1 MNAKQLA
8 EKARDIRADIVTS
21 IHAAGSGHPGGSLSA
36 VEMVTV
42 LYFDEMNVDPANP
55 QDPQRDRFVLSKGHG
70 APVLYSA
77 LAEKGFF
84 PKEDLLTLRKLGSA
98 LQGHPDMKKVPGVE
112 MSTGSLGQGFSTAVG
127 MALAGRLDGRAGR
140 VYTLLGD
147 GELQEGIVWEAAMAA
162 AHYKLDNLTALIDWN
177 GIQIDGRNEEVMT
190 VAPID
195 AKFQSFGWETAV
207 IDGHDLG
214 AVKGAIEKA
223 KAVKGKPFAII
234 ARTVKGKGVSF
245 MEDTNAWHGKAPS
258 DEQLEESLAE
268 IRKGLSGSCSKGCG
282 EGGEANGSGGER

>member
-127 MALAGRLDGRAGR
+127 MALAGRLDGRAGPVSYTHLD
-140 VYTLLGD
+140 VY
-147 GELQEGIVWEAAMAA
+147 
-162 AHYKLDNLTALIDWN
+162 K
-177 GIQIDGRNEEVMT
+177 R
-190 VAPID
+190 
-195 AKFQSFGWETAV
+195 QS
-207 IDGHDLG
+207 
-214 AVKGAIEKA
+214 
-223 KAVKGKPFAII
+223 
-234 ARTVKGKGVSF
+234 
-245 MEDTNAWHGKAPS
+245 
-258 DEQLEESLAE
+258 
-268 IRKGLSGSCSKGCG
+268 
-282 EGGEANGSGGER
+282 